1 MKKILTAA
9 FLILF
14 LSLLTGQTSG
24 TDENLTPEQKYLRTR
39 LNPQGTGAG
48 ISMEYSVTGSARL
61 DYGTQFDDGA
71 DDFAQGFETTIDSS
85 LDISFTFRPDSFTAS
100 PRQSYLRR
108 GLYAEIILTDFG
120 VVISNDAGINFW
132 DNYEIIDNEG
142 NVYVP
147 SQSADTR
154 TVLDNA
160 DEEDE
165 LTYDS
170 TMLYTGVQV
179 TAPTVEANIH
189 LNPNVYFQ
197 IASQPELDHN
207 LSTTLGGQGEWAG
220 AETENS
226 GGLSFILDYPLFN
239 LKASVVSQHYYD
251 YSSTTD
257 STRQNDEFGG
267 TLTASYEIRDNL
279 LFQGY
284 GGYINF
290 YTASND
296 DDFYFATGRT
306 GSTADAMALGGA
318 SLTYNLFE
326 LAEFGIYGDFAYV
339 SGGKYNRGTATTD
352 SDGDG
357 YYEDGTYV
365 DINGF
370 LYDVRMDLPLPFA
383 FDRGLFTF
391 SVDTYNYSYRD
402 QIFTDDE
409 KNTEF
414 PLDLQLGFTYME
426 ERWQVQSAIQA
437 FNILDATN
445 SYENYLLDDHQELAF
460 LFSGQYTFGNPSR
473 LAVTPGLDM
482 IVSLGRLMTEG
493 WYYSA
498 IGDTGTYIDDW
509 KDDYLS
515 LEASVA
521 LEFPQTVITISYASL
536 QLLPGQGN
544 SPEGSDYTGI
554 DTGVMTVSTVISY

>member
-1 MKKILTAA
+1 MNIEVSMKRFAVLFFALGLASLSAQSLT
-9 FLILF
+9 
-14 LSLLTGQTSG
+14 
-24 TDENLTPEQKYLRTR
+24 TDQENLTPEQKYLRTR

-48 ISMEYSVTGSARL
+48 LSLEYAVTGSASL
-61 DYGTQFDDGA
+61 EYGVRFA
-71 DDFAQGFETTIDSS
+71 DDASGSLTQGFETTIDSS
-85 LDISFTFRPDSFTAS
+85 LDITFTFRPDSFTAS

-147 SQSADTR
+147 SQADDAS
-154 TVLDNA
+154 TVPLVDP
-160 DEEDE
+160 DTEDE

-179 TAPTVEANIH
+179 TAPSVEANIH
-189 LNPNVYFQ
+189 ITPEVYFQ

-207 LSTTLGGQGEWAG
+207 LATTLGGQGEWAG
-220 AETENS
+220 AETENN
-226 GGLSFILDYPLFN
+226 GGFSFILDYPRLFMQ
-239 LKASVVSQHYYD
+239 ASLVSQHYYD
-251 YSSTTD
+251 YSSSTD
-257 STRQNDEFGG
+257 STRQDDEFGS
-267 TLTASYEIRDNL
+267 TLTASYEISDNL
-279 LFQGY
+279 VLQGY

-306 GSTADAMALGGA
+306 GSSADALALAGA
-318 SLTYNLFE
+318 SLTYNFYE

-339 SGGKYNRGTATTD
+339 VNGQYQKGDTD
-352 SDGDG
+352 DTDIK
-357 YYEDGTYV
+357 T
-365 DINGF
+365 INGY
-370 LYDVRMDLPLPFA
+370 LYDVRFDLPFPFA
-383 FDRGLFTF
+383 FDRGVVTL
-391 SVDTYNYSYRD
+391 SADTYNYSYRD
-402 QIFTDDE
+402 QIFTSE
-409 KNTEF
+409 ERNSEF
-414 PLDLQLGFTYME
+414 PLDLQLGISYTE
-426 ERWQVQSAIQA
+426 DRWQLQGAVQA

-460 LFSGQYTFGNPSR
+460 LVSGQYTFGNPSR
-473 LAVTPGLDM
+473 LAITPGLDM
-482 IVSLGRLMTEG
+482 IFSLGRLMTEG
-493 WYYSA
+493 WYYASLN
-498 IGDTGTYIDDW
+498 DPGTYIDDW

-521 LEFPQTVITISYASL
+521 LEFPQTVMTVSYASL

-544 SPEGSDYTGI
+544 SPEGSNYTGI
-554 DTGVMTVSTVISY
+554 DAGVLTVSTVVSY